1 MKKLAKSEKN
11 SFTLLETIISI
22 LLLSIIISGFSNI
35 SSYDN
40 FDEEYILLNKIEN
53 SFTLS
58 SYDSTYIKN
67 NQKLTLKINDIE
79 EKDINIKKIEYSNEK
94 IRLFKYE
101 L

>member
-1 MKKLAKSEKN
+1 MKKLAKSGKN

-40 FDEEYILLNKIEN
+40 FDEEFMLLNKIEN
-53 SFTLS
+53 SFNLS
-58 SYDSTYIKN
+58 SYDSTYIKS
-67 NQKLTLKINDIE
+67 NQKLTLKINNIE
-79 EKDINIKKIEYSNEK
+79 EKDINIKKIEYSDEK